1 MSSKEGNRKEK
12 TPSKRGGKKQGK
24 GKDNRDTGVG
34 DAGDSGDENATKE
47 ELQDLQTQQEE
58 QCNEIKTLKIQLTAM
73 QGQLEEARNGN
84 AEMKAMLV
92 QLINASKVATNS
104 PEEGDTS
111 SSGTRSEEPDNSNSD
126 SGGETE
132 ETDDDEMLADAN
144 MRKQISYS
152 FSDYQKQLDTV
163 EPSKRNCPIRKKS
176 HMEWM
181 INLNKNMTAIG
192 MGKIVHEK
200 REKWLRYRV
209 SKKRER
215 RENAQLQEHV
225 IKRVLNTYV
234 TAIRLRY
241 QTM

>member
-12 TPSKRGGKKQGK
+12 TPSKKGKKQAK
-24 GKDNRDTGVG
+24 GKDNRDTGIG

-111 SSGTRSEEPDNSNSD
+111 SSGTGSEEPD
-126 SGGETE
+126 THHVY
-132 ETDDDEMLADAN
+132 AN
-144 MRKQISYS
+144 
-152 FSDYQKQLDTV
+152 
-163 EPSKRNCPIRKKS
+163 
-176 HMEWM
+176 W
-181 INLNKNMTAIG
+181 
-192 MGKIVHEK
+192 
-200 REKWLRYRV
+200 
-209 SKKRER
+209 
-215 RENAQLQEHV
+215 
-225 IKRVLNTYV
+225 
-234 TAIRLRY
+234 
-241 QTM
+241 

>member
-24 GKDNRDTGVG
+24 GKDNRDTGIG

-47 ELQDLQTQQEE
+47 ELQDLQSQQEE

-73 QGQLEEARNGN
+73 QEQLEEARHGN

-126 SGGETE
+126 SGVETE
-132 ETDDDEMLADAN
+132 ETDDDGGDRHGLVFHGA
-144 MRKQISYS
+144 
-152 FSDYQKQLDTV
+152 
-163 EPSKRNCPIRKKS
+163 PG
-176 HMEWM
+176 
-181 INLNKNMTAIG
+181 IG
-192 MGKIVHEK
+192 HKH
-200 REKWLRYRV
+200 
-209 SKKRER
+209 
-215 RENAQLQEHV
+215 
-225 IKRVLNTYV
+225 
-234 TAIRLRY
+234 
-241 QTM
+241 

>member
-1 MSSKEGNRKEK
+1 
-12 TPSKRGGKKQGK
+12 
-24 GKDNRDTGVG
+24 
-34 DAGDSGDENATKE
+34 
-47 ELQDLQTQQEE
+47 
-58 QCNEIKTLKIQLTAM
+58 
-73 QGQLEEARNGN
+73 
-84 AEMKAMLV
+84 
-92 QLINASKVATNS
+92 
-104 PEEGDTS
+104 
-111 SSGTRSEEPDNSNSD
+111 
-126 SGGETE
+126 
-132 ETDDDEMLADAN
+132 MLADAN

-192 MGKIVHEK
+192 MGRIVHEK

-225 IKRVLNTYV
+225 IKRVLNPDDDGPCTQHQPLQEMG
-234 TAIRLRY
+234 IRDVDLCV
-241 QTM
+241 